1 MKILTKLF
9 PYLRPFLVPLAA
21 ALLLSVVVGAVA
33 TSPVPLIQKIFDQI
47 FAARDKKMLTLLPLA
62 IVGLY
67 FVKAICAYL
76 QDYLM
81 YYVSGKLLI
90 SLRAELFRHIH
101 RLPLSHFDGDSTGAL
116 MSRILYDVA
125 AMQKAVTS
133 VLRDVL
139 INTVTLF
146 GLLGWV
152 FYYKWDWALISL
164 LVFPVTG
171 TAVSMIARHLRRLGR
186 RGQELMGKLTS
197 TLQESFSGVRVVRA
211 FGGEGLEDEKFQKDN
226 KAFFQVI
233 MKSVKYSEI
242 TSPLMEFFGVC
253 GVAVII
259 WYGGNQVFRGGVTT
273 GTFFAFVSGLFLLY
287 NPARV
292 LGKAYSQVQESIA
305 AAERVFALMESTTET
320 AKDGELPAL
329 PRFARSIEFRAVSFR
344 YAPGGK
350 DVLKNI
356 QLTVNK
362 GEIVAIVGMSGAGK
376 TTLVDLL
383 LRFYNVSSGSLMV
396 DGADLRR
403 ISIRS
408 LRIQIGVV
416 SQETF
421 LFNDT
426 VRNNIAYAR
435 PDASFEEIEKAAR
448 AAYAHEFILRL
459 PEGYDTVIGER
470 GVKLSGGERQRLAI
484 ARALLKDAPILI
496 LDEAT
501 SSLDSESEKIVQIAL
516 GNLMK
521 SRTTFVI
528 AHRLSTIKNADRII
542 VLRQG
547 KIIEEGT
554 HTQLVSKNGSLYK
567 RFWDLQVGGYLES

>member
-186 RGQELMGKLTS
+186 RGQPAGRQPPPGEGH
-197 TLQESFSGVRVVRA
+197 VDA
-211 FGGEGLEDEKFQKDN
+211 FGLKRLRQARRGL
-226 KAFFQVI
+226 
-233 MKSVKYSEI
+233 
-242 TSPLMEFFGVC
+242 PLPPILQRRELR
-253 GVAVII
+253 
-259 WYGGNQVFRGGVTT
+259 Q
-273 GTFFAFVSGLFLLY
+273 
-287 NPARV
+287 
-292 LGKAYSQVQESIA
+292 A
-305 AAERVFALMESTTET
+305 AA
-320 AKDGELPAL
+320 AKDREHQGSRIA
-329 PRFARSIEFRAVSFR
+329 RIRIRAWRGSRADCARSPSRPCRS
-344 YAPGGK
+344 
-350 DVLKNI
+350 
-356 QLTVNK
+356 
-362 GEIVAIVGMSGAGK
+362 
-376 TTLVDLL
+376 
-383 LRFYNVSSGSLMV
+383 
-396 DGADLRR
+396 R
-403 ISIRS
+403 IRT
-408 LRIQIGVV
+408 G
-416 SQETF
+416 
-421 LFNDT
+421 
-426 VRNNIAYAR
+426 
-435 PDASFEEIEKAAR
+435 
-448 AAYAHEFILRL
+448 
-459 PEGYDTVIGER
+459 PE
-470 GVKLSGGERQRLAI
+470 S
-484 ARALLKDAPILI
+484 
-496 LDEAT
+496 
-501 SSLDSESEKIVQIAL
+501 
-516 GNLMK
+516 
-521 SRTTFVI
+521 
-528 AHRLSTIKNADRII
+528 
-542 VLRQG
+542 
-547 KIIEEGT
+547 
-554 HTQLVSKNGSLYK
+554 
-567 RFWDLQVGGYLES
+567 